1 MDPVS
6 RQLAAAAMGLVFAL
20 SRDDE
25 LEKTRLDLERAR
37 MEREDFRN
45 GGGPDTHIMH
55 DAPEKGSLSRAQ
67 YARTY
72 EYLMRP
78 RVEYQNTA
86 RKILKWSITN
96 CDHVQ
101 EDLQRATHALARI
114 ARDGPR
120 KRKVA
125 ISALDDLCLDNE
137 EAERVANDG
146 RGAMPLGLAKDPE
159 EHSEED

>member
-37 MEREDFRN
+37 MEREDFRQ
-45 GGGPDTHIMH
+45 GGGPDTEFMH
-55 DAPEKGSLSRAQ
+55 VRHA
-67 YARTY
+67 
-72 EYLMRP
+72 EYDRVYKYCVRP

-86 RKILKWSITN
+86 RKALKRSIEICN
-96 CDHVQ
+96 GV
-101 EDLQRATHALARI
+101 EESLQMATQALARI

-120 KRKVA
+120 KRSVA
-125 ISALDDLCLDNE
+125 ISALDDLCLDSE

-146 RGAMPLGLAKDPE
+146 RGAMPLGLADYPE
-159 EHSEED
+159 EHSDEDSDED

>member
-37 MEREDFRN
+37 TEREDFRN
-45 GGGPDTHIMH
+45 GGGPDTRFMH
-55 DAPEKGSLSRAQ
+55 VRHA
-67 YARTY
+67 
-72 EYLMRP
+72 EYDRVYKYCVRP
-78 RVEYQNTA
+78 RVEYHNTA
-86 RKILKWSITN
+86 RKALKRSIEI
-96 CDHVQ
+96 CDGV
-101 EDLQRATHALARI
+101 EESLQVATQALARI
-114 ARDGPR
+114 ARDGPH
-120 KRKVA
+120 KRNVA
-125 ISALDDLCLDNE
+125 ISALDDLCLDSE

-146 RGAMPLGLAKDPE
+146 YGAMPLGLAKDSE

>member
-55 DAPEKGSLSRAQ
+55 DAPEKGSLSQAR
-67 YARTY
+67 YASAY
-72 EYLMRP
+72 KYLMRP

-96 CDHVQ
+96 FDHAQ
-101 EDLQRATHALARI
+101 EDLQMATHALARI
-114 ARDGPR
+114 ARDGPG
-120 KRKVA
+120 KRYVA
-125 ISALDDLCLDNE
+125 LAALEALSFDSE
-137 EAERVANDG
+137 EVERVANDG
-146 RGAMPLGLAKDPE
+146 QGAMRLGLPNDYEEPE
-159 EHSEED
+159 ED

>member
-25 LEKTRLDLERAR
+25 LEKMRLDLERAR
-37 MEREDFRN
+37 MTVEDFRQ
-45 GGGPDTHIMH
+45 GGGPDTRFMH
-55 DAPEKGSLSRAQ
+55 VCHA
-67 YARTY
+67 
-72 EYLMRP
+72 EYDRVYKWHVRP

-86 RKILKWSITN
+86 RKALKRSIEI
-96 CDHVQ
+96 CDGV
-101 EDLQRATHALARI
+101 EESLQMATRALARI

-120 KRKVA
+120 KRNVA
-125 ISALDDLCLDNE
+125 ISALDDLCLDSE

-146 RGAMPLGLAKDPE
+146 RGAMPLGLADDPE
-159 EHSEED
+159 ERSDEDSDED